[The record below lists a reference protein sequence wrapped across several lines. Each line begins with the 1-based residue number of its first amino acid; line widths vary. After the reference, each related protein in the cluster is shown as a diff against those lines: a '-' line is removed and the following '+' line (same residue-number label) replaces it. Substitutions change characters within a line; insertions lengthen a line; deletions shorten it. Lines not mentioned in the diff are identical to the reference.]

1 MSEAAGGKTP
11 RDAGQSSR
19 QEKAFEATL
28 TPPEPAQGTR
38 MPANSVQFTKGNP
51 STCYNSLIL
60 IDEPLQ
66 NNDPVFRSSTSSILR
81 SHQSKDPFVVRV
93 VNPA

>member
-1 MSEAAGGKTP
+1 MSEATP
-11 RDAGQSSR
+11 GDAGQSSR
-19 QEKAFEATL
+19 QEKAQLAFTAML
-28 TPPEPAQGTR
+28 TQAPPEPAQGTR

-51 STCYNSLIL
+51 SACYNSLIL

-66 NNDPVFRSSTSSILR
+66 NNR